1 MKRSI
6 ITMIAFLCFAI
17 GAQAQYD
24 DYYSIINGTKYR
36 PGVKKMVEKGAY
48 VDAYYMLQI
57 IKSEGYSM
65 PNPPTDYNK
74 YLKLTTEKV
83 TDQVVEDLIPY
94 DKDTKPIVEMAASMG
109 YKPAKDYLNPS
120 GYNIGGGS
128 TSSRETFTVKG
139 VSFTMIRVEGN
150 GDPYYIGETEVTQGL
165 WQAVMGNTISDQR
178 DKANTSWNLGAV
190 GQNYPM
196 YYVNYDDCEQFVRR
210 LSSLTGINF
219 RMPSADEWKY
229 AAKGGRYTHNYE
241 HSGSNTV
248 EEVGWVSTNGN
259 STQHVVKMKKANELG
274 FYDMSGN
281 VCEWTTSMQ
290 NSYRIALGG
299 SYYSSMKIQSLSH
312 NYTFNSTDRY
322 ANLGFRLAFSDD
334 NGIFTVNG
342 VSFKM
347 IKVEGNGNPYYIGET
362 EVTQG
367 LWQAVMGNTISD
379 QRDKANTSWSL
390 GAVGSD
396 YPMYF
401 VNYDDC
407 EQFVRR
413 LNSLT
418 GRNFR
423 VPSESEWKYA
433 AKGGSYTHN
442 YEHSGSNNV
451 EEVGWVSTN
460 GNNTQHLVKM
470 KKANELGI
478 YDMSG
483 NVCEWTNSMQNSYR
497 IGLGGSFSSK
507 MVINPITHN
516 YTFESTGRYS
526 NLGFRLAL

>member
-1 MKRSI
+1 
-6 ITMIAFLCFAI
+6 
-17 GAQAQYD
+17 
-24 DYYSIINGTKYR
+24 
-36 PGVKKMVEKGAY
+36 
-48 VDAYYMLQI
+48 
-57 IKSEGYSM
+57 
-65 PNPPTDYNK
+65 
-74 YLKLTTEKV
+74 
-83 TDQVVEDLIPY
+83 
-94 DKDTKPIVEMAASMG
+94 
-109 YKPAKDYLNPS
+109 
-120 GYNIGGGS
+120 
-128 TSSRETFTVKG
+128 
-139 VSFTMIRVEGN
+139 
-150 GDPYYIGETEVTQGL
+150 
-165 WQAVMGNTISDQR
+165 
-178 DKANTSWNLGAV
+178 
-190 GQNYPM
+190 
-196 YYVNYDDCEQFVRR
+196 
-210 LSSLTGINF
+210 
-219 RMPSADEWKY
+219 
-229 AAKGGRYTHNYE
+229 
-241 HSGSNTV
+241 
-248 EEVGWVSTNGN
+248 
-259 STQHVVKMKKANELG
+259 
-274 FYDMSGN
+274 MSGN

-342 VSFKM
+342 VSFRM